1 MLTKLYLWPK
11 SFYVNEVILP
21 NYHIQIIL
29 CLFFTA
35 IIISYSVFGRTSGEM
50 KVVAVPFCLIF
61 PEEQTIG
68 IVRQNIII

>member
-1 MLTKLYLWPK
+1 MADVGGILRRNFTKTIIFKL
-11 SFYVNEVILP
+11 FYV
-21 NYHIQIIL
+21 Y
-29 CLFFTA
+29 FFTA
-35 IIISYSVFGRTSGEM
+35 TNISYSVFGRTSREM